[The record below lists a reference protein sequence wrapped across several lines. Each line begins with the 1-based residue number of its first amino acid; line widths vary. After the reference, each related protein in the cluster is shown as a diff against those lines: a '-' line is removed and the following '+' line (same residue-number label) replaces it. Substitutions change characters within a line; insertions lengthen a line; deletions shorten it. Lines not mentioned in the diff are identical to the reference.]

1 MSYSLSSGRTHLRLL
16 PLIAHLLGL
25 GLPGQYV
32 IYDRD
37 AKFCPAFRQLMDEA
51 GVKRVPLPAR
61 SPNLNAYAERWVRSV
76 KDECLSKLILFG
88 EGALRHALREYVEHY
103 HQERPHQGK
112 GNALLT
118 PAASGDHG
126 HAGSIRCRERLGGL
140 LKYYEREA
148 A

>member
-76 KDECLSKLILFG
+76 NEEALSQLILFG
-88 EGALRHALREYVEHY
+88 ERSLRYALT
-103 HQERPHQGK
+103 G
-112 GNALLT
+112 
-118 PAASGDHG
+118 
-126 HAGSIRCRERLGGL
+126 
-140 LKYYEREA
+140 
-148 A
+148 